1 MQWFE
6 EWLWGSERACVRCGS
21 VNTHRASHKTMPYRC
36 SDCRKYFSVRTG
48 TAMERSKVPLRKWA
62 WAIYLEMT
70 SLKGVSSVKLGRDI
84 GVTQTTAWFMQH
96 RIREAFADLA
106 VEFEGPVEVDES
118 YFGGLERNKHESKK
132 QKAGRG
138 TVGKTAVVG
147 AKDRE
152 TGRVAARVVEHTDR
166 QTLQG
171 FVVEHIA
178 DGATVYTDEAS
189 AYDGLS
195 NHESVGHSVGE
206 WVRGMAHTNGVESFW
221 SMLKRAHKGV
231 YHKLSAKHLQRY
243 VNEFAGRHNIR
254 EMDTL
259 EQMQHVVA
267 GMIGKRLMYKE
278 LIAD

>member
-21 VNTHRASHKTMPYRC
+21 VNTHRASHKTMPCRC

-178 DGATVYTDEAS
+178 DSATVYTDEAS